1 MSETPHKPQE
11 TPQPTPPQHEQPK
24 RLCDYCNDRRAVL
37 YCRADSAKLCF
48 SCDRE
53 VHSTNQ
59 LFSKH
64 SRSQLCDICG
74 DSPASIFC
82 ETEQSVLCSNC
93 DWENHTTLYVSPVH
107 NRRPIESFNGC
118 PSVTELLTFVGFDDL
133 DDKALFSTDEDN
145 NNYNY
150 FDGDGLSEYF
160 DWEANDFVSIDNLIV
175 PSDAAHN
182 YQALDVPSLPK
193 NRNATCGQQ
202 KEEMLRQL
210 RQLSK
215 LEPNYNY
222 ENVDTETVVGFRSLV
237 PELDRQPGN
246 LHTGLEHDAKPISF
260 PDREASAAQWF
271 TDSLEAVNQL
281 PSSLLR
287 NKFEESS
294 VVPDQHLE
302 TGGRVSHSSDG
313 HKEQSHHPDP
323 VTTETVPVLPKFGL
337 HELNSQERD
346 SAISRYKEKRKTRR
360 YDKHIRYESR
370 KVRAESR
377 TRIKGRFAKLE
388 Q

>member
-11 TPQPTPPQHEQPK
+11 TPPQHEQPK

-82 ETEQSVLCSNC
+82 QTEHSVLCSNC

-133 DDKALFSTDEDN
+133 DNKALFSIDDDN

-150 FDGDGLSEYF
+150 LDGDGLSEYF

-193 NRNATCGQQ
+193 NRSATCGQQ

-210 RQLSK
+210 RQLAK
-215 LEPNYNY
+215 LVPNYNY
-222 ENVDTETVVGFRSLV
+222 ENADIETVVGFRSLV
-237 PELDRQPGN
+237 PELDQHTGS

-260 PDREASAAQWF
+260 PDHEASAAQWF
-271 TDSLEAVNQL
+271 TDRLEAVNQL

-302 TGGRVSHSSDG
+302 TGGHVSHSSDVR
-313 HKEQSHHPDP
+313 KEILQSPGTRRKGKQEGMINISDMNQGRSGQKAGQ
-323 VTTETVPVLPKFGL
+323 ELRGGL
-337 HELNSQERD
+337 QSLNSKVVVSRNGVLKGRTWT
-346 SAISRYKEKRKTRR
+346 ISLAQATRR
-360 YDKHIRYESR
+360 
-370 KVRAESR
+370 
-377 TRIKGRFAKLE
+377 AKMA
-388 Q
+388 